1 MSLFYANPNGDGTY
15 EVINQVEAQKK
26 GWGQYDLEVGYDYK
40 FYLVG
45 NAPAKPQELIKEER
59 IAELRALISSTDHI
73 IIEMAEN
80 ALRNGGN
87 LVMPTGEVGESY
99 TTVLAQ
105 RDTWRAEIEELSN

>member
-1 MSLFYANPNGDGTY
+1 MSLLYAKPNSDGTY
-15 EVINQVEAQKK
+15 EVINQVDAQKN

-45 NAPAKPQELIKEER
+45 NAPEKPQELIREER
-59 IAELRALISSTDHI
+59 IAELKALIASTDHT

-87 LVMPTGEVGESY
+87 LVMPTGDDSY

-105 RDTWRAEIEELSN
+105 RDTWRAELAELSN